1 MTLSEERRGS
11 IRASKTALLI
21 AQAVVVLSPFKCF
34 YFIIS
39 DTSQGERK
47 LFNLNANKTVVL

>member
-1 MTLSEERRGS
+1 MILSEKWRES
-11 IRASKTALLI
+11 KRASKIALLI
-21 AQAVVVLSPFKCF
+21 AQGGVFSPFKCF
-34 YFIIS
+34 CFIIS